1 MKQQPAI
8 SVLVPVYNTAGYI
21 RKCFAS
27 LSNCPLRN
35 IEFIV
40 VDDGSYDESPDIC
53 DEYAKKDPRFK
64 VIHQANGGLAI
75 ARQNGLDIA
84 SGEYVIVC
92 DSDDWIE
99 SDIYTKLYNAAT
111 ENDAD
116 IAVCGY
122 FLEYDNGRSI
132 PYQYIFKESDGAVDN
147 YDFLAHG
154 AGSSWIKLIRKSLF
168 ERTNASYEPGINMSE
183 DSLIIYK
190 LLKGNP
196 KIVQIR
202 ENLYHYRRQFGG
214 ESYTNNIKMTHIY
227 QLSYTYEWL
236 KNNYTEPRYA
246 SLIFQRAIDLA
257 FACLRTKDLKYE
269 YLRDFLRN
277 ELLWKSFASN
287 RITAKR
293 LFIAIVK
300 ALPISLSKLLLAKL
314 YRFIYK

>member
-99 SDIYTKLYNAAT
+99 PDIYTKLYNAAT

-122 FLEYDNGRSI
+122 YSEYEDGRSI
-132 PYQYIFKESDGAVDN
+132 PSQVIFKEENGLVDN
-147 YDFLAHG
+147 YDFLKKG
-154 AGSSWIKLIRKSLF
+154 AGSSWVKLIRRSLF
-168 ERTNASYEPGINMSE
+168 SKTKTSYTPDINLSE

-190 LLKGNP
+190 LMRGNP
-196 KIVQIR
+196 KVVQIKA
-202 ENLYHYRRQFGG
+202 NLYHYRRLFGSN
-214 ESYTNNIKMTHIY
+214 SYTNNITMRHIH
-227 QLSYTYEWL
+227 QLRYTYDWL
-236 KNNYTEPRYA
+236 KNNYTDSIYA
-246 SLIFQRAIDLA
+246 HIIFQRAIDLA
-257 FACLRTKDLKYE
+257 FACLRAKDLDAA
-269 YLRDFLRN
+269 YLKKFLKS
-277 ELLWKSFASN
+277 ELPLKSIFAN
-287 RITAKR
+287 RLSAKSAMAIIEKTFPIPFSQ
-293 LFIAIVK
+293 FILK
-300 ALPISLSKLLLAKL
+300 SLYKFV
-314 YRFIYK
+314 YR

>member
-21 RKCFAS
+21 RKCFDS
-27 LSNCPLRN
+27 LSNSPLLN

-53 DEYAKKDPRFK
+53 DEYVKKDPRFK

-202 ENLYHYRRQFGG
+202 ENLYHYRRQLEG
-214 ESYTNNIKMTHIY
+214 ESKTNNIKM
-227 QLSYTYEWL
+227 
-236 KNNYTEPRYA
+236 NN
-246 SLIFQRAIDLA
+246 I
-257 FACLRTKDLKYE
+257 
-269 YLRDFLRN
+269 
-277 ELLWKSFASN
+277 
-287 RITAKR
+287 
-293 LFIAIVK
+293 
-300 ALPISLSKLLLAKL
+300 
-314 YRFIYK
+314 

>member
-1 MKQQPAI
+1 M
-8 SVLVPVYNTAGYI
+8 NGT
-21 RKCFAS
+21 FDS
-27 LSNCPLRN
+27 LSNSPLLN

-53 DEYAKKDPRFK
+53 DEYVKKDPRFK

-99 SDIYTKLYNAAT
+99 PDIYTKLYNAAT

-122 FLEYDNGRSI
+122 FLEYDDGRSI